1 MGHGRRNNGKRSLMI
16 TGLLTFLF
24 FFAIIGCVLYGRKL
38 IRTEKVDAVFG
49 NPERA
54 QGGIHWVIVGS
65 SFLLLV
71 WLYYSWDI
79 AKSFFPK
86 SANELCQVGKVN
98 ESLLS
103 LKYLFPIDERQ
114 LKSTSVIETESE
126 NLNKITIE
134 IEKSGIENQDK
145 SNLLNF
151 VSQTKNTIPLLTN
164 EQLLNNDTREQ
175 IKLINKKI
183 INLTENFKRSDYPNE
198 STEQE
203 LERIEAAKEEG
214 SWKASSTSIE
224 NTIEIPFIPKTKRGL
239 KFQAA
244 ATELNLISDEF
255 FELKNHNEQYTSA
268 LEKLKKEIKDYRS
281 NLSSSKEI
289 SSSLAKDILKIAR
302 RIEYA
307 SIFPPNTLDDMQ
319 ASIINF
325 DNLQKKEQGGL
336 RWVDLLLFPSGTIIS
351 SGPSCSEQGSGRWL
365 PKPSDTLNKFTLMLN
380 PNVGYKQIP
389 LIWYEMMDVS
399 KIIGFLIP
407 DWFADILPG
416 EYPVHDEQGEVK
428 PNFKSKV
435 LSFVTGDF
443 NLFKIPIPTGHI
455 WDSFLRVFL
464 GLVAGI
470 IVGVPLGLFMGLN
483 RFAKGFFDPLIE
495 LYRPVPPLAWA
506 PLVISVLGID
516 NLGKVFL
523 LFMVS
528 LSIMIISA
536 RAGASGTQ
544 LSKIHAA
551 HSLGASKWQILRHVI
566 FPNSLPEIL
575 TGIRVAT
582 GMCWGTLVAAEF
594 LAGTT
599 GVGFV
604 ENVAKKYFQYEVIW
618 ITIFIMGMLGLI
630 FDITIRKIID
640 KTIPWRGKG

>member
-1 MGHGRRNNGKRSLMI
+1 MI
-16 TGLLTFLF
+16 TGFLTFVF
-24 FFAIIGCVLYGRKL
+24 FFAIVGCILYGRKL
-38 IRTEKVDAVFG
+38 IKTEKIDAVFG

-54 QGGIHWVIVGS
+54 QGGLHWVIVGS
-65 SFLLLV
+65 SFLLLI

-86 SANELCQVGKVN
+86 SANELCQVGKID

-103 LKYLFPIDERQ
+103 LKYLFPIEERQ
-114 LKSTSVIETESE
+114 LKSTSVIETETK
-126 NLNKITIE
+126 NLDEIIIL
-134 IEKSGIENQDK
+134 IEKSNDVENQDK
-145 SNLLNF
+145 NKLLDF
-151 VSQTKNTIPLLTN
+151 VIQTKNTIPLLTN
-164 EQLLNNDTREQ
+164 ENFLKNETKEQ
-175 IKLINKKI
+175 ITSITQKINNLANNFIKK
-183 INLTENFKRSDYPNE
+183 DYPYE
-198 STEQE
+198 KPEDEIKRIDLAKQE
-203 LERIEAAKEEG
+203 G
-214 SWKASSTSIE
+214 NWGASSTSLD
-224 NTIEIPFIPKTKRGL
+224 NAVEIPSIPKTKKGL

-244 ATELNLISDEF
+244 AEKLNLISDEF
-255 FELKNHNEQYTSA
+255 FELRNHNAQYATK
-268 LEKLKKEIKDYRS
+268 LENLKNEIKEFRS
-281 NLSSSKEI
+281 KFEDSNEITSSF
-289 SSSLAKDILKIAR
+289 AKDILKIAR

-307 SIFPPNTLDDMQ
+307 SIFPPKTLIEMQ
-319 ASIINF
+319 ASIVNF
-325 DNLQKKEQGGL
+325 EKLQKKEQGGL
-336 RWVDLLLFPSGTIIS
+336 KWIDFFFFPSGTILS
-351 SGPSCSEQGSGRWL
+351 SGPSCTEQGSGRWL

-380 PNVGYKQIP
+380 PNVGFKQIP
-389 LIWYEMMDVS
+389 LIWYEMMDVG
-399 KIIGFLIP
+399 KIIGFVLP
-407 DWFADILPG
+407 DWIADILPG
-416 EYPVHDEQGEVK
+416 EYPVHNEKGEIK

-435 LSFVTGDF
+435 LNVVTGDF
-443 NLFKIPIPTGHI
+443 ELFKIPIPTGHI

-464 GLVAGI
+464 GLVTGI
-470 IVGVPLGLFMGLN
+470 IVGVPLGLYMGLN

-516 NLGKVFL
+516 NFGKVFL

-551 HSLGASKWQILRHVI
+551 HSLGASKWQILRYVI

-618 ITIFIMGMLGLI
+618 ITIFIMGMLGLL